1 MLIECIKSK
10 SILEKQNKVYIY
22 NIMEYINKK
31 LKIYITNE
39 DTEFDWILFIHFNWN
54 RKAKRLIEH

>member
-1 MLIECIKSK
+1 MLIECIKGK

-39 DTEFDWILFIHFNWN
+39 GTEFD
-54 RKAKRLIEH
+54 